1 MATQEE
7 VKEKTLEL
15 MSHPDLIR
23 NIGIVAHVDHG
34 KTTLT
39 DNLLAG
45 AGIISDE
52 LAGDQTWT
60 DYDEIEQQRGITI
73 KSANV
78 SMIQDFNGKNYL
90 INLIDTPGHVDF
102 GGEVTRALRAV
113 DGAVVLCDAVEG
125 VMPQTEAVLR
135 QALKDRA
142 KPVLFINKV
151 DRYVRELKLTPEI
164 MQKQFVK
171 IIQNVNEI
179 IYKYAPDEYKSK
191 WRVSIEEGSVSFG
204 SAYQKWAINV
214 PMMKESGV
222 GFAQIIKAVEEEKQK
237 DLHKLIPLT
246 TTLLQM
252 VIKHLPDPVSAQ
264 AYRIKKIWHG
274 DLESVVGKALLTCD
288 PNGPTVGVVTKVI
301 SDPHAGTVAAVRLY
315 SGTIHAGQIVELIG
329 EKQKEVVQQ
338 VGIYKGP
345 FRLLVNAIPCGNLV
359 AIVGMKTARAGETIA
374 SEIIEP
380 FEEIKHA
387 FEPVVTKAIEP
398 KNPQDLPK
406 LIEALKSIARE
417 DTTLKVT
424 IDQET
429 GEYLWA
435 GLGELHLDVWQT
447 RLERDW
453 KVQVNVSQPIVV
465 YRETVSAAGP
475 EREGKSPN
483 KHNKFYIIVEPL
495 SEKLFKAYG
504 DGDIYDTR
512 VKSKDLPLVN
522 KLIELGMEK
531 DIAKKVIEIYKG
543 NFFIDVTRGQVHL
556 PEVIDTVLE
565 GWRNVVDQGPL
576 AKEKCQ
582 GLVIKLIDCTLHED
596 GIHRGP
602 AQIIPAVRDAI
613 RDSMYEAQPRLLEP
627 IQKVRVD
634 IPHEAMGS
642 ASGLVQSRRGKI
654 LEILDEGG
662 NAVIMADVPVSGM
675 FGFTTDL
682 RSATQGRGFW
692 SLVDSRF
699 EMLPKGLTETTV
711 NEIRKRKGLK
721 TEEVAKKE

>member
-1 MATQEE
+1 MVTQAET
-7 VKEKTLEL
+7 KEKTLEL
-15 MSHPDLIR
+15 MAQPKLIR

-34 KTTLT
+34 KTTCT

-45 AGIISDE
+45 AGIISDD

-78 SMIQDFNGKNYL
+78 SMIQDYNGQHYL

-135 QALKDRA
+135 QALKERA

-164 MQKQFVK
+164 MQKQFIK
-171 IIQNVNEI
+171 IIQSVNEI
-179 IYKYAPDEYKSK
+179 IYKFAPDEYKTK
-191 WRVSIEEGSVSFG
+191 WRVAIEDGSVSFG

-214 PMMKESGV
+214 TVMQEKGI
-222 GFAQIIKAVEEEKQK
+222 GFAQIIKAIEEERQA
-237 DLHKLIPLT
+237 DLHKQIPLT
-246 TTLLQM
+246 QTLLQM
-252 VIKHLPDPVSAQ
+252 VIRHLPDPVAAQ
-264 AYRIKKIWHG
+264 SYRIPRIWHG
-274 DLESVVGKALLTCD
+274 DLESVAGKALLTCD
-288 PNGPTVGVVTKVI
+288 PNGPTIGVVTKVI

-315 SGTIHAGQIVELIG
+315 SGTIHAGQTINLIG
-329 EKQKEVVQQ
+329 EKQTEVVQQ

-345 FRLLVNAIPCGNLV
+345 FRLLVEAIPCGNLV
-359 AIVGMKTARAGETIA
+359 AIVGMKSATAGETIS
-374 SEIIEP
+374 SEIIDP
-380 FEEIKHA
+380 FEAIKHA
-387 FEPVVTKAIEP
+387 FDPVVTKAIEP

-406 LIEALKSIARE
+406 LIEALKAIARE
-417 DTTLKVT
+417 DTTLKVS

-429 GEYLWA
+429 GEYLWS

-447 RLERDW
+447 KLERDW
-453 KVQVNVSQPIVV
+453 KVQINSSQPIVV

-475 EREGKSPN
+475 EMEGKSPN

-495 SEKLFKAYG
+495 PDALFKAYEA
-504 DGDIYDTR
+504 GDIYDTR
-512 VKSKDLPLVN
+512 IKSKDLSLVQ

-531 DIAKKVIEIYKG
+531 DVAKKVVEIYKG
-543 NFFIDVTRGQVHL
+543 NFFIDQTRGQVHL

-565 GWRNVVDQGPL
+565 GWKNVIDQGPL

-582 GLVIKLIDCTLHED
+582 GLVVKLMDCTLHED

-602 AQIIPAVRDAI
+602 AQVIPAVRDGI
-613 RDSMYEAQPRLLEP
+613 RDSMYQAQPRLLEP

-634 IPHEAMGS
+634 VPHEAMGS
-642 ASGLVQSRRGKI
+642 ATALIQSRRGKI
-654 LEILDEGG
+654 LEITDESGS
-662 NAVIMADVPVSGM
+662 AVIIADVPVGGF

-699 EMLPKGLTETTV
+699 EMLPKNLTEQVV

-721 TEEVAKKE
+721 TIEDEKKG

>member
-1 MATQEE
+1 MATQAEI
-7 VKEKTLEL
+7 KERTLVL
-15 MSHPDLIR
+15 MAKPKLIR

-34 KTTLT
+34 KTTCT

-78 SMIQDFNGKNYL
+78 SMIQEYDKEFYL

-135 QALKDRA
+135 QALKERA

-179 IYKYAPDEYKSK
+179 IYKFAPDEYKTK
-191 WRVSIEEGSVSFG
+191 WRVAIEDGSVSFG
-204 SAYQKWAINV
+204 SAYQKWAINLPV
-214 PMMKESGV
+214 MKEKGI
-222 GFAQIIKAVEEEKQK
+222 GFAQIIKAVEEDRQA
-237 DLHKLIPLT
+237 DLHKQIPLT
-246 TTLLQM
+246 QTLLQM
-252 VIKHLPDPVSAQ
+252 VIRHLPDPVQAQ
-264 AYRIKKIWHG
+264 KYRIPRIWHG
-274 DLESVVGKALLTCD
+274 DLESPVGKALLTCD
-288 PNGPTVGVVTKVI
+288 PAGPTIGVVTKVI

-315 SGTIHAGQIVELIG
+315 SGTIRAGQTVHLIG
-329 EKQKEVVQQ
+329 EKVTEVVQQ

-345 FRLLVNAIPCGNLV
+345 FRLLVDAIPCGNLV
-359 AIVGMKTARAGETIA
+359 ALVGMKNARSGETVS

-380 FEEIKHA
+380 FEAIKHA
-387 FEPVVTKAIEP
+387 FDPVVTKAIEP

-417 DTTLKVT
+417 DTTLKVS

-475 EREGKSPN
+475 EAEGKSPN
-483 KHNKFYIIVEPL
+483 KHNKFYIIVEPMP
-495 SEKLFKAYG
+495 EKIYAAYQSG
-504 DGDIYDTR
+504 DLYDTR
-512 VKSKDLPLVN
+512 LKSKDIALVA
-522 KLIELGMEK
+522 KLVELGMEK
-531 DIAKKVIEIYKG
+531 DVAKKVVEIYKG
-543 NFFIDVTRGQVHL
+543 NFFIELTRGQVHL

-565 GWRNVVDQGPL
+565 GWRNVMDQGPL
-576 AKEKCQ
+576 AKEKCE
-582 GLVIKLIDCTLHED
+582 GIMVRLMDCTLHED

-602 AQIIPAVRDAI
+602 AQVIPAVRDGI
-613 RDSMYEAQPRLLEP
+613 RDSMYAAQPRMLEP
-627 IQKVRVD
+627 IQKIRVD

-642 ASGLVQSRRGKI
+642 ASALIQSRRGKI
-654 LEILDEGG
+654 LEITDEGG
-662 NAVIMADVPVSGM
+662 SAVIMADVPVGGM

-682 RSATQGRGFW
+682 RSVTQGRGFW

-721 TEEVAKKE
+721 TTEEEKKG

>member
-7 VKEKTLEL
+7 IKQKTLEL
-15 MSHPDLIR
+15 MAKPTFIR

-34 KTTLT
+34 KTTCT

-78 SMIQDFNGKNYL
+78 SMVQEYGKDFYL

-113 DGAVVLCDAVEG
+113 DGAVVMCDAVEG

-135 QALKDRA
+135 QALKERA

-151 DRYVRELKLTPEI
+151 DRYVKELKLTPEM

-179 IYKYAPDEYKSK
+179 IYKFAADEYKTK
-191 WRVSIEEGSVSFG
+191 WRVSIEDGSVSFG

-214 PMMKESGV
+214 PIMKESGM
-222 GFAQIIKAVEEEKQK
+222 GFAQIIKAVEDGNSKE
-237 DLHKLIPLT
+237 LHKKIPLT
-246 TTLLQM
+246 RTLLQM
-252 VIKHLPDPVSAQ
+252 VIKHLPDPVTAQ
-264 AYRIKKIWHG
+264 AYRIPRIWHG
-274 DLESVVGKALLTCD
+274 DLESPVAKGLMTCD
-288 PNGPTVGVVTKVI
+288 PNAQTIGVVTKVI

-315 SGTIHAGQIVELIG
+315 SGTIRAGQTVELIG
-329 EKQKEVVQQ
+329 EKQREVVQQ

-345 FRLLVNAIPCGNLV
+345 FRLLVDAIPCGNLV
-359 AIVGMKTARAGETIA
+359 ALIGMKSARAGETIA
-374 SEIIEP
+374 AEKIEP
-380 FEEIKHA
+380 FEAIKHA
-387 FEPVVTKAIEP
+387 FDPVVTKAIEP

-429 GEYLWA
+429 GEYLWS

-465 YRETVSAAGP
+465 YRETVAGIGP
-475 EREGKSPN
+475 EAEGKSPN
-483 KHNKFYIIVEPL
+483 KHNKFYMIVEPL
-495 SEKLFKAYG
+495 HEKIFKAYEEG
-504 DGDIYDTR
+504 DVYDTR

-531 DIAKKVIEIYKG
+531 DVAKKVLEIYKG
-543 NFFIDVTRGQVHL
+543 NFFIELTRGQVHL

-565 GWRNVVDQGPL
+565 GWRNVIDQGPL

-582 GLVIKLIDCTLHED
+582 GLVVKLMDATLHED

-602 AQIIPAVRDAI
+602 AQVIPAVRDGI
-613 RDSMYEAQPRLLEP
+613 RDSMAGAQPRLLEP

-654 LEILDEGG
+654 IEILDEGG
-662 NAVIMADVPVSGM
+662 SAIIMADVPVSGM

-699 EMLPKGLTETTV
+699 EMLPKGLTESTV
-711 NEIRKRKGLK
+711 MEIRKRKGLK
-721 TEEVAKKE
+721 TEEEKKE

>member
-1 MATQEE
+1 MATQAE
-7 VKEKTLEL
+7 VKEKTLIL
-15 MSHPDLIR
+15 MAQPTLIR

-34 KTTLT
+34 KTTCT

-52 LAGDQTWT
+52 MAGNQTWT
-60 DYDEIEQQRGITI
+60 DYDEIEQKRGITI

-78 SMIQDFNGKNYL
+78 SMIQEYGDKHYL

-135 QALKDRA
+135 AALKERA

-164 MQKQFVK
+164 MQKQFIK

-179 IYKYAPDEYKSK
+179 IYKFAPDEYKNM
-191 WRVSIEEGSVSFG
+191 WRISIEEGSVSFG

-214 PMMKESGV
+214 QVMKEKGI
-222 GFAQIIKAVEEEKQK
+222 GFAQIIKAIEENKQD
-237 DLHKLIPLT
+237 DLHKQIPLT
-246 TTLLQM
+246 QTFLQM
-252 VIKHLPDPVSAQ
+252 VIRHLPDPVAAQ
-264 AYRIKKIWHG
+264 KYRIPRIWHG
-274 DLESVVGKALLTCD
+274 DIESPVGKALIACD
-288 PNGPTVGVVTKVI
+288 PSGPMVGVVTKVI
-301 SDPHAGTVAAVRLY
+301 SDPHAGSVSAVRLY
-315 SGTIHAGQIVELIG
+315 SGTIRAGQTINLIG
-329 EKQKEVVQQ
+329 AKQTEVVQQ

-345 FRLLVNAIPCGNLV
+345 FRLLVDAIPSGNLV
-359 AIVGMKTARAGETIA
+359 ALVGMKNADAGETVCN
-374 SEIIEP
+374 EIIEP
-380 FEEIKHA
+380 FEAIKHA
-387 FEPVVTKAIEP
+387 FDPVVTKAIEP

-417 DTTLKVT
+417 DTTLKVF
-424 IDQET
+424 IDEET

-453 KVQVNVSQPIVV
+453 KVQVNVSEPIVV
-465 YRETVSAAGP
+465 YRETVSSAGL
-475 EREGKSPN
+475 EAEGKSPN
-483 KHNKFYIIVEPL
+483 KHNKFYIIVDRVPEAIY
-495 SEKLFKAYG
+495 KAYQ
-504 DGDIYDTR
+504 DGDIYDT
-512 VKSKDLPLVN
+512 KIKQKDLALVQ
-522 KLIELGMEK
+522 KLVELGWDK
-531 DIAKKVIEIYKG
+531 DVAKKVVEIYKG
-543 NFFIDVTRGQVHL
+543 NFFIDLTRGQVHL

-565 GWRNVVDQGPL
+565 GWKNVVDQGPL
-576 AKEKCQ
+576 AKEKCEA
-582 GLVIKLIDCTLHED
+582 VVVKLMDCTLHED

-613 RDSMYEAQPRLLEP
+613 KESFYRAQPRLLEP

-634 IPHEAMGS
+634 VPHEAMGS
-642 ASGLVQSRRGKI
+642 ATALLQSRRGKI
-654 LEILDEGG
+654 LEITDESGS
-662 NAVIMADVPVSGM
+662 AVILADVPVGGM

-682 RSATQGRGFW
+682 RSVTQGRGFW

-699 EMLPKGLTETTV
+699 EMLPKNLTEQVVT
-711 NEIRKRKGLK
+711 EIRKRKGLK
-721 TEEVAKKE
+721 VEEEETKE